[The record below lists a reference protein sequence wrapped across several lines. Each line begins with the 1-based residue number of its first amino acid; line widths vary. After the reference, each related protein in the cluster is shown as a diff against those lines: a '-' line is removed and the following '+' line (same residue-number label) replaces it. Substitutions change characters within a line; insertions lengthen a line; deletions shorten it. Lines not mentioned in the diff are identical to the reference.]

1 MTISEI
7 IAKRLDLR
15 QQQVENTMEL
25 LEGGATIP
33 FISRYRKEATG
44 GLNEVQVTQINDLNT
59 QLGELVH
66 RREYILETIE
76 AQGKL
81 TDALRQ
87 NAGMPRFWK
96 TSTCPSSLSAKRGR
110 KRRDRRDSNRWHNSS
125 CSRRTSIR

>member
-44 GLNEVQVTQINDLNT
+44 GLNEVQVAQINDLNT

-76 AQGKL
+76 AQG
-81 TDALRQ
+81 
-87 NAGMPRFWK
+87 N
-96 TSTCPSSLSAKRGR
+96 
-110 KRRDRRDSNRWHNSS
+110 
-125 CSRRTSIR
+125 

>member
-44 GLNEVQVTQINDLNT
+44 GLNEVQVAQINDLTT

-66 RREYILETIE
+66 RREY
-76 AQGKL
+76 
-81 TDALRQ
+81 
-87 NAGMPRFWK
+87 PRN
-96 TSTCPSSLSAKRGR
+96 
-110 KRRDRRDSNRWHNSS
+110 D
-125 CSRRTSIR
+125 